1 MQSNV
6 FQALMKGLK
15 FESMGVVC
23 QIVVNL
29 LRQEKSALQTF
40 IQMSLGLNLGFNY
53 SYYAQHI
60 TL

>member
-1 MQSNV
+1 
-6 FQALMKGLK
+6 
-15 FESMGVVC
+15 MGVVC